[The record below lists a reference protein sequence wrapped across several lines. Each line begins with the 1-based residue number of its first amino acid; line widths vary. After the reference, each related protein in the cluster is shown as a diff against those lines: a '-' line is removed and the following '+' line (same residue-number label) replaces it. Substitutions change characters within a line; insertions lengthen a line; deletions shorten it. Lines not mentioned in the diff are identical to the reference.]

1 MPSLWPWKKED
12 DYEKILSELAT
23 KIQKHDTA
31 LSLYHSR
38 LRRYRAL
45 WSFYSI
51 VAYVIYVVLFVLVV
65 GKRPD
70 AREEWGAWAKKA
82 SVILVGPGVVY
93 GVRNVLG
100 VYYSRRI
107 SSEET
112 QLLSLRSQ
120 QSSKIEELKTKTNFY
135 STQSL
140 VQRYENAAAAANG
153 TSPKNFIPKKGAKGT
168 AATPLKEA
176 TKSTG
181 RASPASGG
189 PVPRR
194 MATKEGKIPT
204 SSPRTPSTRAASLPT
219 PTQLSPHPLS
229 FGSSFGQ
236 STSHPPAVL
245 TPSASQQPPFE
256 IPWYAHLMTL
266 LIGPDDP
273 AEPSS
278 RYALICRF
286 CAAHNGLAMPG
297 EDVRGLRWGC
307 RMCGGLNGPAPPAPV
322 TVVVVPGVGEG
333 KGGQG
338 EGEKEEKGHVRGMS
352 EGSEYVP
359 SEGETTGSRGASPK
373 M

>member
-31 LSLYHSR
+31 LSLYHAR

-45 WSFYSI
+45 WTFYSI
-51 VAYVIYVVLFVLVV
+51 IAYVIYVVLFVLVV

-70 AREEWGAWAKKA
+70 AREEWSAWAKKA

-93 GVRNVLG
+93 GIRNALG

-107 SSEET
+107 SSEES

-153 TSPKNFIPKKGAKGT
+153 TPPKNFIPKKGANAKGMS
-168 AATPLKEA
+168 AATTLKKA
-176 TKSTG
+176 TTTKSTG
-181 RASPASGG
+181 RASPASEG
-189 PVPRR
+189 PVTRR
-194 MATKEGKIPT
+194 MAKNGK
-204 SSPRTPSTRAASLPT
+204 SPRTPNTRAATLPT
-219 PTQLSPHPLS
+219 PTTQPSPLPP
-229 FGSSFGQ
+229 SFGQ
-236 STSHPPAVL
+236 SSST
-245 TPSASQQPPFE
+245 QQPQPQPQPTTE
-256 IPWYAHLMTL
+256 TPWYAHLMTL

-297 EDVRGLRWGC
+297 EEVGGLRWGC
-307 RMCGGLNGPAPPAPV
+307 RMCGGLNGPAPP
-322 TVVVVPGVGEG
+322 VPGVPGVPVVGPAGEESGGVEEG
-333 KGGQG
+333 K
-338 EGEKEEKGHVRGMS
+338 KGHMRGMS
-352 EGSEYVP
+352 EGSEFVP
-359 SEGETTGSRGASPK
+359 SEGEVMGSRGASPE